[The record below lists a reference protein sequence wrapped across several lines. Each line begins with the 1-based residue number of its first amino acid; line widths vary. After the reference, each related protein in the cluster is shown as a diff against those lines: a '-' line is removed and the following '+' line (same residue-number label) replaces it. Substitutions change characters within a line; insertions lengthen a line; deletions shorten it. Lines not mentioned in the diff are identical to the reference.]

1 MIQKLILG
9 TVQLGIDY
17 GINNQRGRP
26 SKIDSFEILNY
37 AYQSGV
43 RILDTAEAYGVAHD
57 IIGKFHKK
65 YNKRFKIITKDKF
78 SDGINEDLEN
88 RLLNYCSLL
97 SIDYLYGYMFHNYE
111 SLKGNNNYYLQLLEL
126 RKKGIVQKIGISLYN
141 NNELLDVIEN
151 YNNFDFI
158 QMPFNLLDNA
168 MKRKEVFK
176 KASLNNI
183 KVFVRSVFLQGLFF
197 METNKISKQ
206 FSTLKPYL
214 ESLNDLKKEFDIDTA
229 SIALKYVVE
238 KDYINQVLI
247 GVDSVDQLK
256 LNLSILNNHHKIPH
270 EKIDIIDVKDD
281 KLLNPVNWT
290 NS

>member
-17 GINNQRGRP
+17 GINNQMGRP

-183 KVFVRSVFLQGLFF
+183 KVFVRSVFL
-197 METNKISKQ
+197 K
-206 FSTLKPYL
+206 
-214 ESLNDLKKEFDIDTA
+214 A
-229 SIALKYVVE
+229 
-238 KDYINQVLI
+238 
-247 GVDSVDQLK
+247 
-256 LNLSILNNHHKIPH
+256 
-270 EKIDIIDVKDD
+270 
-281 KLLNPVNWT
+281 
-290 NS
+290 